1 MRERSGAPF
10 DFRGPA
16 IQPLHRENLLS
27 DFMTQPVALE
37 KTPLRLTRAE
47 VDAAFMP
54 FAAPQAA
61 AWDRQYRK
69 RNRRIWRQYFRRLAF
84 GWRPSTRRNRA
95 AVAHEYGNE
104 WLSIDY
110 RSYSLDQ
117 SPEPSSLWEWGG
129 KRLLASNRGAT
140 RVRQLLLIRA
150 IEKLKPKRVLE
161 VGCGNGINLLLL
173 AGRFPSIEFVGVDLT
188 PEGIAAAQRLQGE
201 PILPDYLQA
210 FAPTPLED
218 ITAFRR
224 IRFQQADASSLPFR
238 DGEFDLVFTSLALEQ
253 MERMRDQALG
263 EIARVAESNVFMIE
277 PFRDINSAG
286 LPRRYIVAQDYFQ
299 ARIVDLPRY
308 GLVPLWATADM
319 PQEAFL
325 KACAVMTE
333 KRR

>member
-1 MRERSGAPF
+1 M
-10 DFRGPA
+10 
-16 IQPLHRENLLS
+16 IQPV
-27 DFMTQPVALE
+27 DLE

-54 FAAPQAA
+54 FAAPQEG

-69 RNRRIWRQYFRRLAF
+69 RNRRVWRQYLRRLAF
-84 GWRPSTRRNRA
+84 GWRPGAQRSRE

-117 SPEPSSLWEWGG
+117 SPEPSSLWEWNG

-140 RVRQLLLIRA
+140 RVRQLLLVRA
-150 IEKLKPKRVLE
+150 IELLKPRKVLE

-173 AGRFPSIEFVGVDLT
+173 AGRFPGIEFAGVDLT
-188 PEGIAAAQRLQGE
+188 PEGIAAAKRLQDQ
-201 PILPDYLQA
+201 PILPDFLQA

-218 ITAFRR
+218 VTAFRR
-224 IRFQQADASSLPFR
+224 IGFQQADAFSLPFR
-238 DGEFDLVFTSLALEQ
+238 DGEFDLVFTSLSLEQ

-277 PFRDINSAG
+277 PFRDTNARG
-286 LPRRYIVAQDYFQ
+286 LPRRYIVARDYFQ
-299 ARIVDLPRY
+299 ARIGDLSRH
-308 GLVPLWATADM
+308 GLEPQWATADM

>member
-1 MRERSGAPF
+1 
-10 DFRGPA
+10 
-16 IQPLHRENLLS
+16 
-27 DFMTQPVALE
+27 MTQPVALE
-37 KTPLRLTRAE
+37 LTPLRLTRAE

-54 FAAPQAA
+54 FAAPQEA

-69 RNRRIWRQYFRRLAF
+69 RNRRIWRQYLRRLAF
-84 GWRPSTRRNRA
+84 GWRTKSQRNRE

-117 SPEPSSLWEWGG
+117 APPPSSLWEWGG
-129 KRLLASNRGAT
+129 KHLLASNRGAT

-150 IEKLKPKRVLE
+150 IEAVRPQRVLE

-173 AGRFPSIEFVGVDLT
+173 AGRFPGIEFTGVDLT
-188 PEGIAAAQRLQGE
+188 PEGIAAASRLQE
-201 PILPDYLQA
+201 QPILPDYLQA

-218 ITAFRR
+218 ATAFRR
-224 IRFQQADASSLPFR
+224 IRFQQGDASRLPFR

-253 MERMRDQALG
+253 MERIRDQALG
-263 EIARVAESNVFMIE
+263 EIARVAGANVFMIE
-277 PFRDINSAG
+277 PFRDTNATG
-286 LPRRYIVAQDYFQ
+286 LARRYIVARDYFQ
-299 ARIVDLPRY
+299 ARIGDLARY
-308 GLVPLWATADM
+308 GLQPQWATADM